1 MDAKQLEELLLQSLE
16 HEQGGVKIYQV
27 AVSCAINADLK
38 REWQEYLDETKTHV
52 MRLRSACDALSIDTD
67 KETPGRAVVRNVGN
81 ALVQAMQL
89 ARSAGDPAAAEIV
102 ACECVVL
109 AETKDHQDW
118 DLIGKC
124 AEHLPGSATEALK
137 SVYDVI
143 EDQEEA
149 HRYHTK
155 GWCREL
161 WLTSLGQDVPLAPVD
176 ERQHLKLALGA
187 ARAEQAVERRR
198 N

>member
-1 MDAKQLEELLLQSLE
+1 MDAKQLEDLLLQSLE
-16 HEQGGVKIYQV
+16 HEQGGVELYQV
-27 AVSCAINADLK
+27 AVSCAINSDLK

-52 MRLRSACDALSIDTD
+52 MRLRSACDALSIDAN
-67 KETPGRAVVRNVGN
+67 KETPERALVRHVGN

-109 AETKDHQDW
+109 AETKDHEDW

-124 AEHLPGSATEALK
+124 AEQLPGRATEALK
-137 SVYDVI
+137 SVYDAF
-143 EDQEEA
+143 EDQQDA
-149 HRYHTK
+149 HHYHTK

-161 WLTSLGQDVPLAPVD
+161 WLTSLGLDVKLTPPD
-176 ERQHLKLALGA
+176 ERQHLKLANGVTH
-187 ARAEQAVERRR
+187 AEHAPLRRR
-198 N
+198 T